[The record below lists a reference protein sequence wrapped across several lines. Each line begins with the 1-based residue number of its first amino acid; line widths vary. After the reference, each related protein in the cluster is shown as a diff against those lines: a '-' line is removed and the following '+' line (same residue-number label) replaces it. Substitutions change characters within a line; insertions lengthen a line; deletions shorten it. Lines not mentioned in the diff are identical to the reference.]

1 MTNTLSPKT
10 KLLKINGVAKFAV
23 PPAKALIIHHNT
35 ALKLLITAEA
45 TAKNPAKVRQNLPS
59 IISAWLDTPKEAPD
73 HLDATYSEK
82 WINLLRYHAIESD
95 RNPALGPKKP
105 TKTLKPIYITQ
116 AGDTEDQPNDLAPF
130 TIGHDVALKL
140 LLTLESA
147 SEFDAHIRSELP
159 AIISHWLQNTTEPP
173 ILVEANYAK
182 KWRQMLETYCRLEAQ
197 ENLRSNLELPS
208 KLRPIKIDFK
218 IPFPPKE
225 DYQFTFIDL
234 FAGIGGFRIALEEL
248 GGKCVFSSEWE
259 PKVKETYYQNYG
271 EVPFGDITQFT
282 KTQEAGHLTPEHIP
296 NHDTLCGGF
305 PCQPF
310 SQAGKQ
316 LGFEDARGTLF
327 FDILTIAKTQRPK
340 VLFLEN
346 VKRLKGHDKGKT
358 FTVICNA
365 LREIGYTVYEK
376 VVRAY
381 DQGVPQNR
389 ERIFIVAFSEPLH
402 FEYPKDNRHSVYKK
416 LGDIFEKK
424 PDEKYT
430 ISDRMWDGHQR
441 RKEGHKTKGNGFGYS
456 LFNSKDEYANTISA
470 RYWKDGSEI
479 LIEQKNKNPRVL
491 TPRECARLQGYPE
504 AFQPH
509 ESKRHAYQQFGNSV
523 AVPVIKAIGTQ
534 IKKSLTYPSP
544 AIKIQSV

>member
-1 MTNTLSPKT
+1 M
-10 KLLKINGVAKFAV
+10 KLLKVNGVAKFSA
-23 PPAKALIIHHNT
+23 PKAGALIINQDT
-35 ALKLLITAEA
+35 ALRLLLTLESTTEHAPELRNA
-45 TAKNPAKVRQNLPS
+45 LPT
-59 IISAWLDTPKEAPD
+59 IIADWLHHPKECPEPLDQSFAVKWLDT
-73 HLDATYSEK
+73 
-82 WINLLRYHAIESD
+82 LRYHCIEAS
-95 RNPALGPKKP
+95 RNPASAPKKA
-105 TKTLKPIYITQ
+105 TKTPKPVYIDF
-116 AGDTEDQPNDLAPF
+116 APEPDSPNSAATGALR
-130 TIGHDVALKL
+130 IGHETALKL
-140 LLTLESA
+140 LLTLES
-147 SEFDAHIRSELP
+147 STTFDAHIREELP

-173 ILVEANYAK
+173 ILLDDSYGQKWMDLLRFHTQQQRHKKPTALIKTTKTPKSVE
-182 KWRQMLETYCRLEAQ
+182 
-197 ENLRSNLELPS
+197 
-208 KLRPIKIDFK
+208 IDYSG
-218 IPFPPKE
+218 IPFPPQTKPK
-225 DYQFTFIDL
+225 FTFIDL
-234 FAGIGGFRIALEEL
+234 FAGIGGFRIAMEEQ

-259 PKVKETYYQNYG
+259 PKAKETYYNNYG
-271 EVPFGDITQFT
+271 EVPFGDITKFT
-282 KTQEAGHLTPEHIP
+282 KSNEVGIVTPDRIP
-296 NHDTLCGGF
+296 NHDMICGGF

-327 FDILTIAKTQRPK
+327 FDILTIAHTQQPK

-358 FTVICNA
+358 FKVICNA

-389 ERIFIVAFSEPLH
+389 ERIFIVAFKDPIE
-402 FEYPKDNRHSVYKK
+402 FEFPKDNRHSVYKK

-456 LFNSKDEYANTISA
+456 IFKAEDEYANTISA

-479 LIEQKNKNPRVL
+479 LIEQKDKNPRVL

-504 AFQPH
+504 GFQPH

-534 IKKSLTYPSP
+534 IQKSLTNPSP
-544 AIKIQSV
+544 AIKIQPV

>member
-1 MTNTLSPKT
+1 MKH
-10 KLLKINGVAKFAV
+10 LKVNGVAKFAS
-23 PPAKALIIHHNT
+23 PKAGALVIHQDD
-35 ALKLLITAEA
+35 AL
-45 TAKNPAKVRQNLPS
+45 R
-59 IISAWLDTPKEAPD
+59 
-73 HLDATYSEK
+73 
-82 WINLLRYHAIESD
+82 
-95 RNPALGPKKP
+95 
-105 TKTLKPIYITQ
+105 
-116 AGDTEDQPNDLAPF
+116 
-130 TIGHDVALKL
+130 L

-147 SEFDAHIRSELP
+147 TDHSETIQQALPTIIEDWLHHPKECPEQLNASYATKWLDTLRYHCIEASRNPGSAPKKATKHPKPVYIDFSPVVNATEPKTKGALKIQHKTALKLLLTIESTTVFDAHIREELP

-173 ILVEANYAK
+173 ILLDDTYGQKWMDILRFHCQLQRLK
-182 KWRQMLETYCRLEAQ
+182 KATAIIQM
-197 ENLRSNLELPS
+197 S
-208 KLRPIKIDFK
+208 KAPKSVKIDYSD
-218 IPFPPKE
+218 IPFPPQTNPK
-225 DYQFTFIDL
+225 FTFIDL

-259 PKVKETYYQNYG
+259 PKAKETYYQNYG

-282 KTQEAGHLTPEHIP
+282 KTQEAGNLTPEHIP

-389 ERIFIVAFSEPLH
+389 ERIFIVAFSTPIE
-402 FEYPKDNRHSVYKK
+402 FEFPKDNRHSVYKK

-441 RKEGHKTKGNGFGYS
+441 RKEGHKNKGNGFGYS
-456 LFNSKDEYANTISA
+456 LFNAKDEYANTISA

-504 AFQPH
+504 DFQPH
-509 ESKRHAYQQFGNSV
+509 QSKRHAYQQFGNSV
-523 AVPVIKAIGTQ
+523 AVPVIEAIGAQ
-534 IKKSLTYPSP
+534 I
-544 AIKIQSV
+544 IKGLASK